1 MKKIHSYILFGIYI
15 VLFFLIWNVAT
26 ESRSH
31 PLDEFPSEM
40 FMHDFGI
47 IIYFSNLATLI
58 AHLAVTYFLFRFQIK
73 SALISG
79 LIETFLIV
87 TQFVA
92 LCIVSFN
99 ITKLNNFI
107 NYIPFR
113 VAIMIIIIGIQIYL
127 IYTKSLEKIKKIS
140 KKAQRERLAKTI
152 INKER
157 VSITELIDLLNVRQ
171 ATFERQLLDW
181 AVDFSLK
188 IDGDDIII
196 TKETQDDF
204 LDALDAKYI
213 QWEKSVQ
220 KKTGNKI

>member
-1 MKKIHSYILFGIYI
+1 
-15 VLFFLIWNVAT
+15 
-26 ESRSH
+26 
-31 PLDEFPSEM
+31 M